1 MSRKAQTPPKT
12 DSATEI
18 NGFTGLGGYPEKQ
31 TRPLPASVFFRAMKG
46 RS

>member
-12 DSATEI
+12 DSRREI

-31 TRPLPASVFFRAMKG
+31 THPLPASVFFRVVKG
-46 RS
+46 